1 MNPKDLDSEL
11 TRLFEEQRRADE
23 ASAPDFR
30 ELMAR
35 ARAAAKG
42 RDFAPAREGRW
53 GRRVVLTAAALIA
66 LATGL
71 SLLRPAREPR
81 RPSNAATLAD
91 WKAPTDVLLQ
101 TPGAELLARL
111 PVLLP
116 SVPGGEIDEGESEGA
131 PGAREATPRSTQT
144 KVPHTKG
151 VES

>member
-1 MNPKDLDSEL
+1 MNPKDLESEL
-11 TRLFEEQRRADE
+11 TRLLEEQRRADE
-23 ASAPDFR
+23 ASAPGFR

-35 ARAAAKG
+35 ARSATKG
-42 RDFAPAREGRW
+42 RDFAPARQGRW
-53 GRRVVLTAAALIA
+53 ARRAVFTAAASVA
-66 LATGL
+66 LAAGL
-71 SLLRPAREPR
+71 YLLRPTREPR
-81 RPSNAATLAD
+81 WPSNPATLAD

-116 SVPGGEIDEGESEGA
+116 SVPGGEGDEREGA

-144 KVPHTKG
+144 KVAHRKG

>member
-1 MNPKDLDSEL
+1 MNPKDLDREL

-23 ASAPDFR
+23 ASAPGFH

-35 ARAAAKG
+35 ARAATKG
-42 RDFAPAREGRW
+42 RAFAPEAQEGRW
-53 GRRVVLTAAALIA
+53 AWQAAVAAVASFA

-71 SLLRPAREPR
+71 YLLRPTPESRL
-81 RPSNAATLAD
+81 PSHAPTLAA

-101 TPGAELLARL
+101 TPGAELLGRL

-116 SVPGGEIDEGESEGA
+116 LPFVPGGDADEGA
-131 PGAREATPRSTQT
+131 PGARKATPRSTQT
-144 KVPHTKG
+144 KVPHMKG

>member
-1 MNPKDLDSEL
+1 MNPRDLESEL

-35 ARAAAKG
+35 ARSASKG

-53 GRRVVLTAAALIA
+53 AGRAAVAAAASVA
-66 LATGL
+66 LAAGL
-71 SLLRPAREPR
+71 YLLRPTREPR
-81 RPSNAATLAD
+81 WPSNPATLAD

-111 PVLLP
+111 PVLLSP
-116 SVPGGEIDEGESEGA
+116 VPGGEADQREGA

-144 KVPHTKG
+144 KVPHRKG

>member
-11 TRLFEEQRRADE
+11 TRLFEQQQRADE

-42 RDFAPAREGRW
+42 RDLAPAREGRW
-53 GRRVVLTAAALIA
+53 ARRVVLTAALFA

-71 SLLRPAREPR
+71 SLLRPARESR
-81 RPSNAATLAD
+81 RPSNAVTLAD

-116 SVPGGEIDEGESEGA
+116 SVPGGEIDGGESEGA

-144 KVPHTKG
+144 KVPHRKG

>member
-1 MNPKDLDSEL
+1 MNPKDLESEL
-11 TRLFEEQRRADE
+11 TRVFEEQRRADE

-42 RDFAPAREGRW
+42 RDFAPARQGRW
-53 GRRVVLTAAALIA
+53 ARRAIFTAAASVA
-66 LATGL
+66 LAAGL
-71 SLLRPAREPR
+71 YLLRPTREPR
-81 RPSNAATLAD
+81 WPSNPATLAD

-116 SVPGGEIDEGESEGA
+116 SVPGGEADEREGA
-131 PGAREATPRSTQT
+131 PGAREATPRFTQT
-144 KVPHTKG
+144 KVPHRKG